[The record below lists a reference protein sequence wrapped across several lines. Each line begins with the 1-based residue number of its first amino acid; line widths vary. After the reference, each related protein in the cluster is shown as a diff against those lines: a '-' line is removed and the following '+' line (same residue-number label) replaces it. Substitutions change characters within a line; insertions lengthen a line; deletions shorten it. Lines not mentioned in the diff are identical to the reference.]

1 MGLTD
6 WELVERA
13 KQGDRKAF
21 HQLVDRFAPR
31 LYQVAAVMT
40 GNYTD
45 AQDLVQETL
54 LGAYEGLPAFEGRS
68 SVKTWLTGIMIR
80 QASLQRRRSSR
91 DRKMASLDQPAVPGE
106 VTDLRRGAASSET
119 ARTNARL
126 DLMSLMSR
134 LSEEH
139 RDVLVLRELE
149 GLSYEEIAQMMG
161 VPRGTIESRLFRARQ
176 ALKELAR
183 LSESRNDGK
192 SGGVS

>member
-1 MGLTD
+1 VGLTD

>member
-1 MGLTD
+1 VGLTD

-91 DRKMASLDQPAVPGE
+91 DRKMTSLDQPAVPGE
-106 VTDLRRGAASSET
+106 VTDLRRGVSSSET
-119 ARTNARL
+119 TRTNARL

>member
-91 DRKMASLDQPAVPGE
+91 DRKMTSLDQPAVPGE
-106 VTDLRRGAASSET
+106 VTDLRRGASTSET